1 MRNLKRALSLT
12 LASVMLLGMMVIGT
26 SAAAGYSDVD
36 AEDNVEA
43 IEVLQAIEVMV
54 GDDRGFGPDR
64 PVTRAEMAVVMGKL
78 LSLDYNYYVS
88 TCPFADV
95 SGSFDWAK
103 GWVGACA
110 ANGIVSGRGDGI
122 YDPAATVTAVEAA
135 SMMMRALGYF
145 RYQNDYADGFM
156 VSTVRQ
162 GTKIGI
168 FEGVGTDAATPMTRN
183 QVAQMALNAL
193 KSGMV
198 EPDGNTI
205 NLTTPDG
212 AVFTG
217 KVNYVFVTSAK
228 PYATAISSVQ
238 ATAVGSQNG
247 GTIVELGEQ
256 LYNGNLE
263 LNDDARDDFGRPARE
278 WKFKGNEIGTYVKK
292 ELIRKEWTTEVTG
305 KDLYDEITKSVLDD
319 KNYDKNVYI
328 DGQDDSDVNEQLF
341 ELTATALRNNKD
353 GVGATGNGVL
363 TQLFIDPKSG
373 YDRDQKDVTVAIIN
387 TYLAK
392 AKADYSEKKDEVD
405 FNVYGIKETTV
416 KNEFMKLVDARKN
429 TDDDKETLTV
439 TGDDFAIEDIKKD
452 DTFLVTVADG
462 AIQTIEEPEVIAKAT
477 MTAFKKDSNVVVEGT
492 KYDYSDT
499 AEWNYKVLDR
509 YTGSGRENLKD
520 KKYDVYL
527 DKYGYAIGIDLVDE
541 VDNYIFITGVD
552 DALSN
557 RHAKNIEAS
566 GIFLDGTMKEI
577 TYNSTD
583 SSNILDNVTNYGL
596 VNTWCSYTVNKDGIY
611 TLKKIANKI
620 DADNGDDVAQ
630 SHDTS
635 LAGETID
642 KKNIDMV
649 GGTDDD
655 DYKKVYGN
663 DNTVYLN
670 ASVKTINVDTPA
682 KGWHG
687 IIDDVDSVT
696 TGIDNV
702 SLDVFTKADAMTNAD
717 TNGKI
722 TVPANKCT
730 LVAYGAYALYDDD
743 GYIIAAVTV
752 ADDGSTSDNWV
763 YVTSDGVTRESY
775 DGEADQWTWSR
786 EVALDGVETEISY
799 KGDALKYLD
808 TMKKYNWYEV
818 KYKGDGNVKSVTL
831 AVDALAHYNFHG
843 ISGIGDAKYEGNI
856 NTLED
861 TVQEGKDTI
870 LYEASNYQGTDALT
884 RHNPTSSTPAD
895 KHTGYGAFENQSGQP
910 YLKAGKTFYV
920 NTTATTGFRIK
931 DSTKVVFIQT
941 NKQKETIEYYE
952 GPDKLE
958 DVVEDLNKGADGFYD
973 YEISAILDGNVA
985 RVVVVRDL
993 NKDNGSSDTKPVN
1006 KNLKVTIDTTNSGW
1020 KGEEWVVTDVKYNG
1034 AVAPTHDEIL
1044 DAVKAQMASKG
1055 LEFVDATVSAGV
1067 ITMEFKGANGSR
1079 FVKYTPASA
1088 PSISTVTN
1096 SEDLEK
1102 ALESSADKV
1111 VLNGDAT
1118 LSDGIPADTA
1128 VEVTAGKT
1136 LTLTG
1141 NKTVSSPV
1149 TGKGTTEITGTI
1161 KAGSNIMTSEVVVG
1175 PKASVDGTIGD
1186 ADSGNP
1192 SNLTFSKDVD
1202 EITSAWNVSGS
1213 ITIDHD
1219 ITVAGGGTLNAPEL
1233 VVEKGKELTFA
1244 KKSTLT
1250 TVHVTMEAG
1259 SILTA
1264 AIGDG
1269 VSYTFTK
1276 QVELWFVGVDE
1287 DGNTLDDPYVQIS
1300 WAGGDTACQQSNETR
1315 KTIRNIINA
1324 MIALDESGD

>member
-1 MRNLKRALSLT
+1 MGQISTFYPNPGPSQAEKFCKEEIRMRNLKRALSLT

-26 SAAAGYSDVD
+26 SAVAGYSDVD
-36 AEDNVEA
+36 VNDNVEA
-43 IEVLQAIEVMV
+43 IEVLQAVEVMV

-78 LSLDYNYYVS
+78 LNLDYNYYVS

-95 SGSFDWAK
+95 SGNFDWAK

-156 VSTVRQ
+156 VSTVRL

-193 KSGMV
+193 RSGMV

-212 AVFTG
+212 SVFTG

-373 YDRDQKDVTVAIIN
+373 NDRDQKDVTVAIIN

-520 KKYDVYL
+520 KSYDVYL
-527 DKYGYAIGIDLVDE
+527 DKYGYAIGVDLVASA
-541 VDNYIFITGVD
+541 DNYIFITGVD

-557 RHAKNIEAS
+557 RYAKNIEAS

-577 TYNSTD
+577 TYNAGD
-583 SSNILDNVTNYGL
+583 SDDILAGVTNYGL

-611 TLKKIANKI
+611 TLKQIANKI

-630 SHDTS
+630 SHDTA
-635 LAGETID
+635 LAGDDDGNAASENSAETIN

-649 GGTDDD
+649 GGSGEG

-670 ASVKTINVDTPA
+670 VSVKTINVDKPSDTT
-682 KGWHG
+682 WHG
-687 IIDDVDSVT
+687 IIADVDSVI

-702 SLDVFTKADAMTNAD
+702 SLDMRTVANAKAEAD
-717 TNGKI
+717 SNGKV
-722 TVPANKCT
+722 TGVHPCSA
-730 LVAYGAYALYDDD
+730 VAYGAYALYNDD

-763 YVTSDGVTRESY
+763 YVTSGGVTRESY

-786 EVALDGVETEISY
+786 EVALDGVATEITY
-799 KGDALKYLD
+799 KGDALKHLD

-831 AVDALAHYNFHG
+831 AVDALSHG
-843 ISGIGDAKYEGNI
+843 TEHSAAQADAKYEGNI
-856 NTLED
+856 NNLENA
-861 TVQEGKDTI
+861 VQNGKDTI
-870 LYEASNYQGTDALT
+870 LYEASSYQSTDGST
-884 RHNPTSSTPAD
+884 NHN
-895 KHTGYGAFENQSGQP
+895 HTGYGAFIDEEGQP
-910 YLKAGKTFYV
+910 YLKNGKTFYV
-920 NTTATTGFRIK
+920 NTTTTTGFRIK
-931 DSTKVVFIQT
+931 DDTKVVFIQT

-958 DVVEDLNKGADGFYD
+958 DVVEDLNKGTDGNYD

-993 NKDNGSSDTKPVN
+993 NKDNGSN
-1006 KNLKVTIDTTNSGW
+1006 IDTSGGGDAPSGSSGVDVNVIAVLDFDGSTAADEEVFFVATGSD
-1020 KGEEWVVTDVKYNG
+1020 KVSTSIKCEAIEKVYADTYGEKLADVEVKYEEGTTGVMWFNVYVKG
-1034 AVAPTHDEIL
+1034 TRVDRYQEADVAKLVAVPTAKKVWETAFPSGTPTKETDPS
-1044 DAVKAQMASKG
+1044 DPSTASNTQ
-1055 LEFVDATVSAGV
+1055 LLSEAALL
-1067 ITMEFKGANGSR
+1067 NGSYGD
-1079 FVKYTPASA
+1079 FVSWDAEFTP
-1088 PSISTVTN
+1088 T
-1096 SEDLEK
+1096 
-1102 ALESSADKV
+1102 
-1111 VLNGDAT
+1111 
-1118 LSDGIPADTA
+1118 
-1128 VEVTAGKT
+1128 
-1136 LTLTG
+1136 
-1141 NKTVSSPV
+1141 
-1149 TGKGTTEITGTI
+1149 
-1161 KAGSNIMTSEVVVG
+1161 
-1175 PKASVDGTIGD
+1175 
-1186 ADSGNP
+1186 
-1192 SNLTFSKDVD
+1192 VD
-1202 EITSAWNVSGS
+1202 ESDGS
-1213 ITIDHD
+1213 ITLD
-1219 ITVAGGGTLNAPEL
+1219 ITGIKWITDLNSKVPFFYYDRDVAASSNNYTIKQAYLSGSSCPAVTDGMTDISSKNI
-1233 VVEKGKELTFA
+1233 KSFA
-1244 KKSTLT
+1244 IIPMVS
-1250 TVHVTMEAG
+1250 AQ
-1259 SILTA
+1259 
-1264 AIGDG
+1264 DG
-1269 VSYTFTK
+1269 
-1276 QVELWFVGVDE
+1276 
-1287 DGNTLDDPYVQIS
+1287 
-1300 WAGGDTACQQSNETR
+1300 
-1315 KTIRNIINA
+1315 RNIINIYFKDA
-1324 MIALDESGD
+1324 DGNIYRQTGVQITGTGSTAWTSSSGHYGPSGTTVTIIPH

>member
-95 SGSFDWAK
+95 SGNFDWAK

-110 ANGIVSGRGDGI
+110 ANGIVSGRGEGVF
-122 YDPAATVTAVEAA
+122 DPAATVTAVEAA

-145 RYQNDYADGFM
+145 RYQNDYSDGFM

-193 KSGMV
+193 KTGMV
-198 EPDGNTI
+198 EPDGQTI

-212 AVFTG
+212 QIYTG
-217 KVNYVFVTSAK
+217 KVNYVNVTSRKDFA
-228 PYATAISSVQ
+228 YAISDVE
-238 ATAVGSQNG
+238 ATSIGSQNSG
-247 GTIVELGEQ
+247 AIVELGEQ
-256 LYNGNLE
+256 LFNGNLE
-263 LNDDARDDFGRPARE
+263 LNDDAHDDFGRPARE

-328 DGQDDSDVNEQLF
+328 DGQDKAEVNEQLF
-341 ELTATALRNNKD
+341 ELTASALRNNKD

-373 YDRDQKDVTVAIIN
+373 NKRDQKDVTVAIIN

-405 FNVYGIKETTV
+405 FNVYGIKETTA
-416 KNEFMKLVDARKN
+416 KKEFMKLVDARKN

-557 RHAKNIEAS
+557 RYAKNIEAS

-583 SSNILDNVTNYGL
+583 SDDILDDVENYGL
-596 VNTWCSYTVNKDGIY
+596 VNTWCTYTVNKDGIY
-611 TLKKIANKI
+611 TLKQVANKI

-630 SHDTS
+630 SHDTG
-635 LAGETID
+635 LAGKTID

-649 GGTDDD
+649 GGTGDEG
-655 DYKKVYGN
+655 YKKVYGN

-670 ASVKTINVDTPA
+670 ASVKTIKVDTPED
-682 KGWHG
+682 GWHG

-702 SLDVFTKADAMTNAD
+702 SLDVFTEENAKTTAD

-722 TVPANKCT
+722 TVEDNKCT
-730 LVAYGAYALYDDD
+730 VVAYGAYALYDDD

-763 YVTSDGVTRESY
+763 YVTSGGVTRESY

-786 EVALDGVETEISY
+786 EVALDGVETEITY

-831 AVDALAHYNFHG
+831 AVDALAHTADGNG
-843 ISGIGDAKYEGNI
+843 TKQKDDKYEGNI
-856 NTLED
+856 HNLEY
-861 TVQEGKDTI
+861 TVQNGKDTI
-870 LYEASNYQGTDALT
+870 LYEASGYEKE
-884 RHNPTSSTPAD
+884 TP
-895 KHTGYGAFENQSGQP
+895 KTIGSVKGYGAFLNEAGQP

-993 NKDNGSSDTKPVN
+993 NKDNGSNINIGDNEGPQGPAGYDLNVLALLDHDGSADSEGEVAFIATGADKLTGAVKREAIKAAYAEEYNVAASKVEVKYEDKKDGTMVYNVYVDGVLDASYTEANVIKTVAVPTPAEQWKYTSDDDDRDVNEWRPLIKSDFLSNNAKFTPTGDFSDGKPVIEVTGMKWNTNFDVKVPGFFYDNGITAN
-1006 KNLKVTIDTTNSGW
+1006 KTIKEAYNIQSNGTLYGSNNNTDSTAKVNGFAILPVLRTDTAGHVTYYIVFRGVDGKLYSAANGAEFNSAGFTCDTT
-1020 KGEEWVVTDVKYNG
+1020 
-1034 AVAPTHDEIL
+1034 IL
-1044 DAVKAQMASKG
+1044 KLTSK
-1055 LEFVDATVSAGV
+1055 
-1067 ITMEFKGANGSR
+1067 
-1079 FVKYTPASA
+1079 
-1088 PSISTVTN
+1088 
-1096 SEDLEK
+1096 
-1102 ALESSADKV
+1102 
-1111 VLNGDAT
+1111 
-1118 LSDGIPADTA
+1118 
-1128 VEVTAGKT
+1128 
-1136 LTLTG
+1136 
-1141 NKTVSSPV
+1141 
-1149 TGKGTTEITGTI
+1149 
-1161 KAGSNIMTSEVVVG
+1161 
-1175 PKASVDGTIGD
+1175 
-1186 ADSGNP
+1186 
-1192 SNLTFSKDVD
+1192 
-1202 EITSAWNVSGS
+1202 
-1213 ITIDHD
+1213 
-1219 ITVAGGGTLNAPEL
+1219 
-1233 VVEKGKELTFA
+1233 
-1244 KKSTLT
+1244 
-1250 TVHVTMEAG
+1250 
-1259 SILTA
+1259 
-1264 AIGDG
+1264 
-1269 VSYTFTK
+1269 
-1276 QVELWFVGVDE
+1276 
-1287 DGNTLDDPYVQIS
+1287 
-1300 WAGGDTACQQSNETR
+1300 
-1315 KTIRNIINA
+1315 
-1324 MIALDESGD
+1324 